1 MSTTHQATPDTSGDT
16 LAELSVRLERIEALW
31 AGIVAELGL
40 DQRIHVDLGDP
51 LAPYRTA
58 GGDIAYETIPVTGL
72 RCGDWF
78 QRGHGDTGWHDVR
91 QLITADTQVGVV
103 HGPTGLEWFARS
115 AAVRVAR
122 PAAHVV
128 AVQEHRAAGR

>member
-1 MSTTHQATPDTSGDT
+1 MTITTRATPDTIDDT
-16 LAELSVRLERIEALW
+16 LAELSVHLERVEALW

-40 DQRIHVDLGDP
+40 DQRVHVDLGDP

-58 GGDIAYETIPVTGL
+58 GGDVAYETIPVTGL

-78 QRGHGDTGWHDVR
+78 QRRHGDTGWHDVR

-103 HGPTGLEWFARS
+103 HGPAGLEWFARS
-115 AAVRVAR
+115 APVRVAR

-128 AVQEHRAAGR
+128 AAQEHRATSR